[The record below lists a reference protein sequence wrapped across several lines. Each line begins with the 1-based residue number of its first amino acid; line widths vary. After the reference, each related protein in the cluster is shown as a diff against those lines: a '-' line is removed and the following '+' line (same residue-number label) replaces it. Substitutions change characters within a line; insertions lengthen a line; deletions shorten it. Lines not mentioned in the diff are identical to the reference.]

1 MEPIKTHFNILGYVD
16 SRIGGRAENQDF
28 SGFADT
34 PLGLLVVVCDGMGG
48 GPSGKL
54 ASTIAVKK
62 TVDYV
67 MQVKDVKAP
76 RDKVLADAVDYAH
89 AAIIERQRNDPSC
102 KGMGTTLTALLINSE
117 SAYVAHVGDS
127 RVYQFR
133 GGRMVFRTKDHSY
146 VGELVQKGDLTEE
159 QARLSAR
166 SNIITRC
173 LGGGNS
179 KAEVDGPLAYM
190 AGDRFMLCTDGIWGM
205 MPEPQLIKLV
215 AKTKSLSGATDATV
229 IAVDEQGRN
238 EGNHHDNLTIALLD
252 TTEDSILK
260 EPMSK
265 TTRTII
271 YALGALLALSL
282 LFNFIQCGRSGGD
295 SDTRQRVEELQ
306 EQLRQSKDSISYL
319 KGRIQGN
326 QEKGSDVNVF
336 VGGDPNVTNK
346 ETDQTDN
353 KDANNA
359 NKEQPKNDNQNS
371 AQVNDDVDKIL
382 GVIIDQLQQARKSQ
396 NVQTRQNVC
405 KQVVANLA
413 NLEKKDPAHKAIY
426 HQAAEELMKAKTFR
440 PGKEGEGQINAV
452 IKIVSG
458 IQNNKK

>member
-1 MEPIKTHFNILGYVD
+1 MEPIKTHFNIQGYVD

-34 PLGLLVVVCDGMGG
+34 SLGLLVVVCDGMGG
-48 GPSGKL
+48 GPSGRL

-62 TVDYV
+62 TVEYV
-67 MQVKDVKAP
+67 MQIKDVEAS
-76 RDKVLADAVDYAH
+76 REKVLADAVDYAH
-89 AAIIERQRNDPSC
+89 AAIIDRQRADPST

-179 KAEVDGPLAYM
+179 KAEVEGPLAYM

-282 LFNFIQCGRSGGD
+282 MFNVIQCGRKGGD
-295 SDTRQRVEELQ
+295 AELRQQVETLQ
-306 EQLRQSKDSISYL
+306 EQLRQNKDSISFKMYSIIRHNRRL
-319 KGRIQGN
+319 NIKR
-326 QEKGSDVNVF
+326 
-336 VGGDPNVTNK
+336 TY
-346 ETDQTDN
+346 
-353 KDANNA
+353 
-359 NKEQPKNDNQNS
+359 EQ
-371 AQVNDDVDKIL
+371 DD
-382 GVIIDQLQQARKSQ
+382 
-396 NVQTRQNVC
+396 
-405 KQVVANLA
+405 
-413 NLEKKDPAHKAIY
+413 
-426 HQAAEELMKAKTFR
+426 
-440 PGKEGEGQINAV
+440 
-452 IKIVSG
+452 
-458 IQNNKK
+458 

>member
-1 MEPIKTHFNILGYVD
+1 MESIKTHFNIQGYVD

-62 TVDYV
+62 TVEYV
-67 MQVKDVKAP
+67 MQIKDPEAP
-76 RDKVLADAVDYAH
+76 REKVLADAVDYAH
-89 AAIIERQRNDPSC
+89 AAIIDRQRNDASV

-295 SDTRQRVEELQ
+295 AQQQVEELQ

-326 QEKGSDVNVF
+326 QEKGRDLNVYVN
-336 VGGDPNVTNK
+336 DPNVVNK
-346 ETDQTDN
+346 ETDKTENTDN
-353 KDANNA
+353 KNA
-359 NKEQPKNDNQNS
+359 GKEQASAKNDNQQS
-371 AQVNDDVDKIL
+371 SQVNDNIAKIL
-382 GVIIDQLQQARKSQ
+382 GVIIDQLEQAKNAK
-396 NVQTRQNVC
+396 NVETRRSIC
-405 KQVVANLA
+405 DRVAAQLA
-413 NLEKKDPAHKAIY
+413 ELEKKDPTHKAIY
-426 HQAAEELMKAKTFR
+426 QEAADELKKPMTLR
-440 PGKEGEGQINAV
+440 LDESGKGQINAIV
-452 IKIVSG
+452 NKISSAKT
-458 IQNNKK
+458 KK

>member
-1 MEPIKTHFNILGYVD
+1 MESIKTHFNILGYVD

-76 RDKVLADAVDYAH
+76 REKVLADAVDYAH
-89 AAIIERQRNDPSC
+89 VAIIDRQRNDPSC

-319 KGRIQGN
+319 KGRIQGS
-326 QEKGSDVNVF
+326 QEKGHDVNFYVN
-336 VGGDPNVTNK
+336 DPKVTNK
-346 ETDQTDN
+346 ETGQTDN
-353 KDANNA
+353 KDA
-359 NKEQPKNDNQNS
+359 NKEQPKNDNQKN

-405 KQVVANLA
+405 KQVAVQLA
-413 NLEKKDPAHKAIY
+413 ELEKKDPAHKTVY

-452 IKIVSG
+452 IRIVSG

>member
-1 MEPIKTHFNILGYVD
+1 
-16 SRIGGRAENQDF
+16 
-28 SGFADT
+28 
-34 PLGLLVVVCDGMGG
+34 
-48 GPSGKL
+48 
-54 ASTIAVKK
+54 
-62 TVDYV
+62 
-67 MQVKDVKAP
+67 
-76 RDKVLADAVDYAH
+76 
-89 AAIIERQRNDPSC
+89 
-102 KGMGTTLTALLINSE
+102 
-117 SAYVAHVGDS
+117 
-127 RVYQFR
+127 
-133 GGRMVFRTKDHSY
+133 
-146 VGELVQKGDLTEE
+146 
-159 QARLSAR
+159 
-166 SNIITRC
+166 
-173 LGGGNS
+173 
-179 KAEVDGPLAYM
+179 
-190 AGDRFMLCTDGIWGM
+190 
-205 MPEPQLIKLV
+205 
-215 AKTKSLSGATDATV
+215 
-229 IAVDEQGRN
+229 
-238 EGNHHDNLTIALLD
+238 
-252 TTEDSILK
+252 
-260 EPMSK
+260 MSK

-359 NKEQPKNDNQNS
+359 NNANKEQPKNDNQKN

-382 GVIIDQLQQARKSQ
+382 GVIIDQLQQARQSQ
-396 NVQTRQNVC
+396 NVQTRPNVC
-405 KQVVANLA
+405 KQVAVQLA
-413 NLEKKDPAHKAIY
+413 ELEKKDPAHKTVY

-452 IKIVSG
+452 IRIVSG

>member
-1 MEPIKTHFNILGYVD
+1 
-16 SRIGGRAENQDF
+16 
-28 SGFADT
+28 
-34 PLGLLVVVCDGMGG
+34 
-48 GPSGKL
+48 
-54 ASTIAVKK
+54 
-62 TVDYV
+62 
-67 MQVKDVKAP
+67 
-76 RDKVLADAVDYAH
+76 
-89 AAIIERQRNDPSC
+89 
-102 KGMGTTLTALLINSE
+102 
-117 SAYVAHVGDS
+117 
-127 RVYQFR
+127 
-133 GGRMVFRTKDHSY
+133 
-146 VGELVQKGDLTEE
+146 
-159 QARLSAR
+159 
-166 SNIITRC
+166 
-173 LGGGNS
+173 
-179 KAEVDGPLAYM
+179 
-190 AGDRFMLCTDGIWGM
+190 
-205 MPEPQLIKLV
+205 
-215 AKTKSLSGATDATV
+215 
-229 IAVDEQGRN
+229 
-238 EGNHHDNLTIALLD
+238 
-252 TTEDSILK
+252 
-260 EPMSK
+260 MSK

-336 VGGDPNVTNK
+336 VSGDPNVTNK

-371 AQVNDDVDKIL
+371 AQVNNDVDRIL

>member
-1 MEPIKTHFNILGYVD
+1 MKLIKTHYNIQGYVD

-48 GPSGKL
+48 GPSGRL
-54 ASTIAVKK
+54 ASTIAVQK
-62 TVDYV
+62 TVEF
-67 MQVKDVKAP
+67 VKQINDDKAP
-76 RDKVLADAVDYAH
+76 RDKALADAVEYAH
-89 AAIIERQRNDPSC
+89 QAILDQQRTDPST

-127 RVYQFR
+127 RAYQFR
-133 GGRMVFRTKDHSY
+133 GGRMVFRTKDHSF
-146 VGELVQKGDLTEE
+146 VGEMVQKGDLTEE

-179 KAEVDGPLAYM
+179 QAEVDGPLPYM
-190 AGDRFMLCTDGIWGM
+190 KGDRFMLCTDGIWGM
-205 MPEPQLIKLV
+205 MPEPRLIKLV

-282 LFNFIQCGRSGGD
+282 LGNFIQCGRTGGTEE
-295 SDTRQRVEELQ
+295 TRQQIEQLQ
-306 EQLRQSKDSISYL
+306 EQLRQSKDSISFL
-319 KGRIQGN
+319 KGRIKGN
-326 QEKGSDVNVF
+326 QEKGGDLIVNLN
-336 VGGDPNVTNK
+336 DPNAGAKDK
-346 ETDQTDN
+346 E
-353 KDANNA
+353 AA
-359 NKEQPKNDNQNS
+359 KENENGAKKEATEKNDNQKNAQAS
-371 AQVNDDVDKIL
+371 ADVDRIL
-382 GVIIDQLQQARKSQ
+382 GVIIDQLEQAKKAQNTETRK
-396 NVQTRQNVC
+396 NVC
-405 KQVVANLA
+405 KQVVAKLA
-413 NLEKKDPAHKAIY
+413 ELERRDPAHSEIY
-426 HQAAEELMKAKTFR
+426 KTAAAELKKDKTLR
-440 PGKEGEGQINAV
+440 PGEEGKGQINAV
-452 IKIVSG
+452 ISKISSAKS
-458 IQNNKK
+458 NKK

>member
-54 ASTIAVKK
+54 ASTIAVKN

-67 MQVKDVKAP
+67 MKVKDVKAP

-89 AAIIERQRNDPSC
+89 AAIIDRQRNDPSC

-265 TTRTII
+265 TTRIII

-319 KGRIQGN
+319 KGRIKGN
-326 QEKGSDVNVF
+326 QEKGGDVNVY
-336 VGGDPNVTNK
+336 VTDPNVTNK
-346 ETDQTDN
+346 ETNQTDN
-353 KDANNA
+353 KDA
-359 NKEQPKNDNQNS
+359 NKEQPKNDNQKS

-396 NVQTRQNVC
+396 TVQTRQNVC
-405 KQVVANLA
+405 KQVVAHLA
-413 NLEKKDPAHKAIY
+413 DLEKKDPAHKAIY
-426 HQAAEELMKAKTFR
+426 QKAAEELMKAKTFR
-440 PGKEGEGQINAV
+440 PGAEGEGQINAV
-452 IKIVSG
+452 IRIVSD
-458 IQNNKK
+458 IQKNKK

>member
-1 MEPIKTHFNILGYVD
+1 VIRVRD
-16 SRIGGRAENQDF
+16 EN
-28 SGFADT
+28 
-34 PLGLLVVVCDGMGG
+34 V
-48 GPSGKL
+48 
-54 ASTIAVKK
+54 
-62 TVDYV
+62 
-67 MQVKDVKAP
+67 P
-76 RDKVLADAVDYAH
+76 RDKVLKDAVEFAH
-89 AAIIERQRNDPSC
+89 NAIIDRQRTDPSTR
-102 KGMGTTLTALLINSE
+102 GMGTTLTALLVNSH

-336 VGGDPNVTNK
+336 VSGDPNVTNK

-371 AQVNDDVDKIL
+371 AQVNDDVDRIL

-440 PGKEGEGQINAV
+440 PGTEGEGQINAV

>member
-1 MEPIKTHFNILGYVD
+1 MESIKTHFNIQGYVD

-76 RDKVLADAVDYAH
+76 REKVLADAVDYAH
-89 AAIIERQRNDPSC
+89 AAIIDRQRNDPSC

-271 YALGALLALSL
+271 YTLGALLALSL
-282 LFNFIQCGRSGGD
+282 VFNFIQCGRSGGD
-295 SDTRQRVEELQ
+295 SNALQQVEELQ
-306 EQLRQSKDSISYL
+306 QQLRHVKDSVSYL
-319 KGRIQGN
+319 KGRIKGN

-336 VGGDPNVTNK
+336 VNDPHAADKVTGK
-346 ETDQTDN
+346 ADN
-353 KDANNA
+353 RDAS
-359 NKEQPKNDNQNS
+359 KEQAKNDNQKN
-371 AQVNDDVDKIL
+371 AQVNDDVDRIL

-396 NVQTRQNVC
+396 TAEARKNVC
-405 KQVVANLA
+405 NQVVAKLA
-413 NLEKKDPAHKAIY
+413 ELEKKDPV
-426 HQAAEELMKAKTFR
+426 HQATYHHAADELKKAKTLR
-440 PGKEGEGQINAV
+440 PGTEGEGQINAV
-452 IKIVSG
+452 INMVSDL
-458 IQNNKK
+458 QNK